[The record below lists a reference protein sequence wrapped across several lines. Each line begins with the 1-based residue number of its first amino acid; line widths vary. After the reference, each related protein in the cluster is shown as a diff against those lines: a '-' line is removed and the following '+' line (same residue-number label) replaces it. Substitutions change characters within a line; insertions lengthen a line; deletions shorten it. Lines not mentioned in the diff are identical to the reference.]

1 MQPAYLRGGVSIPI
15 EAVANLRKLKKDLTV
30 RFRPMGEEPR
40 EIEAFFMDDAY
51 ITVPRQF
58 GLTYCDD
65 NGIEVIDDTSEG
77 VAINFTKLPVPR
89 EAQVP
94 FIDALVE
101 TTDLRYDFLARAHT
115 GFGKTVAAIM
125 AAARKG
131 RATLILVDQDNLKK
145 QWIERLADPKL
156 FGLAPDQ
163 IGSIQGDEC
172 RYEGC
177 LVTIAMVQT
186 LARRGVPED
195 VLRYFGLLVV
205 DEVHIIGA
213 PTFSAVLFQIPC
225 AYRFGVSATPRRRD
239 GLQKLLAY
247 HLGEVEV
254 AADKEHEESGV
265 CFAYHDTVYSWYANI
280 SPKTGRFVSEIT
292 EDGSR
297 NLMAATIIK
306 DMYDEGRDILVIG
319 ERIEHLKHVRSLCYY
334 LGIDFEDMGMY
345 TGYDPVYALAKD
357 PKPSRRPSGLT
368 KHADTGSFEYTPV
381 ALQLISKRVPARR
394 FKEIEKDCRVIFATY
409 GKFSKGVDVARL
421 SAGLDITPRATSEQT
436 QGRILR
442 EVKGKI
448 TPLWVT
454 LVDRNSYRSLY
465 MWEQR
470 IKDYLKSNSRIHE
483 WEESGGITEWQP
495 DELTRALKR
504 RIAELKECRIEQ
516 TRDGFNTLVT
526 PRAALASKKQAVMD
540 TVANIRNRHR
550 NSSADFSP
558 PVKNVKSSTTTKK
571 PLSSSRVT
579 RSRKPP
585 PR

>member
-15 EAVANLRKLKKDLTV
+15 GVANIRQLKKDLTI
-30 RFRPMGEEPR
+30 RHAPMGEEPR

-51 ITVPRQF
+51 ITVPRQY
-58 GLTYCDD
+58 GLRYCDA
-65 NGIEVIDDTSEG
+65 NGIEVIDDTSDG
-77 VAINFTKLPVPR
+77 VAINFTKLPAPR
-89 EAQVP
+89 EAQVQ
-94 FIDALVE
+94 FIDDLVE
-101 TTDLRYDFLARAHT
+101 TSERRYDFLARAYT
-115 GFGKTVAAIM
+115 GFGKTFSSIA

-131 RATLILVDQDNLKK
+131 RATLVIVDQDNLKS

-156 FGLAPDQ
+156 FGLPPEQ
-163 IGSIQGDEC
+163 IGSIQGQEC

-186 LARRGVPED
+186 LTRKDFPEA
-195 VLRYFGLLVV
+195 VMRYFGLLVV
-205 DEVHIIGA
+205 DEVHVIGA
-213 PTFSAVLFQIPC
+213 PTFSSVLFKLPC

-239 GLQKLLAY
+239 GLQKLLTY
-247 HLGEVEV
+247 HLGDVEV

-280 SPKTGRFVSEIT
+280 SPKTGRFISEVT

-345 TGYDPVYALAKD
+345 TGYDPVLEFAKD
-357 PKPSRRPSGLT
+357 LKPARRPQNLV
-368 KHADTGSFEYTPV
+368 KNADTGSYEYTPIS
-381 ALQLISKRVPARR
+381 LQLISKRVPDRR
-394 FKEIEKDCRVIFATY
+394 FKEIERTCRVIFATY

-421 SAGLDITPRATSEQT
+421 SGGLDITPRATSEQT

-465 MWEQR
+465 MWAQR

-495 DELTRALKR
+495 DELTRALGK

-526 PRAALASKKQAVMD
+526 PKAALASKRQAVMD

-550 NSSADFSP
+550 SSSADCSQP
-558 PVKNVKSSTTTKK
+558 ASSARSSTATKK